1 MEIISN
7 IALISINETMVVQLF
22 SFLVFM
28 FILNRI
34 MIRPLRSSAHDRE
47 IYIENLSVE
56 ISSTQ
61 KEMNAITVQIKNQ
74 EDSARQAA
82 LDIQTEIVAEG
93 SQGANNIIEAAKQDV
108 VALRQQTAAETEAS
122 LAELRKTLDK
132 EAALISVN
140 FMEKALSRRLNP

>member
-7 IALISINETMVVQLF
+7 IALISINETLVVQLL

-47 IYIENLSVE
+47 IYIEKLSGD
-56 ISSTQ
+56 ISNSQ
-61 KEMNAITVQIKNQ
+61 AEMNAITTQIKEQ
-74 EDSARQAA
+74 EASARQTARS
-82 LDIQTEIVAEG
+82 IQKEIVAMG
-93 SQGANNIIEAAKQDV
+93 SQEADGILKAAKQDV
-108 VALRQQTAAETEAS
+108 VALRQQTAAEIEATLS
-122 LAELRKTLDK
+122 ELRKTLAK
-132 EAALISVN
+132 EAEFIAVN

>member
-47 IYIENLSVE
+47 IYIENLSVD
-56 ISSTQ
+56 ISNSQ
-61 KEMNAITVQIKNQ
+61 KEMNAITSQIENQ
-74 EDSARQAA
+74 EASARQAA
-82 LDIQTEIVAEG
+82 HDIHKEIVAMGNQE
-93 SQGANNIIEAAKQDV
+93 ANGILQAAKQDV
-108 VALRQQTAAETEAS
+108 VALRQQTSAEIEAT
-122 LAELRKTLDK
+122 LAELRETLEK
-132 EAALISVN
+132 EAERIAVN